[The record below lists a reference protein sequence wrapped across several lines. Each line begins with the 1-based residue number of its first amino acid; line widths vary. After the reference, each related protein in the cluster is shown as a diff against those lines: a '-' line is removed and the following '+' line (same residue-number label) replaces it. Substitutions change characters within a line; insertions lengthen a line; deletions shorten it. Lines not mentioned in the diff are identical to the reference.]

1 MHAMCAP
8 TSSQRRW
15 NTDDV
20 DGDDVPIEPRIS
32 HWHGSAA
39 TKHRR
44 ADKQELRHQ
53 QESSYQLAYK
63 AWWLAG
69 WLACSYRWG
78 GRYYSELKK

>member
-1 MHAMCAP
+1 MHEMCAP

-32 HWHGSAA
+32 HWHSSAA

-44 ADKQELRHQ
+44 ANRNYVTSKSPRI
-53 QESSYQLAYK
+53 S
-63 AWWLAG
+63 WPTWPGGWLAG
-69 WLACSYRWG
+69 WRVVIDGAAANIRN
-78 GRYYSELKK
+78 

>member
-1 MHAMCAP
+1 MHAMCPP
-8 TSSQRRW
+8 TNSQRRW

-32 HWHGSAA
+32 HWHSSAA

-69 WLACSYRWG
+69 WRVVIDGAAANIRN
-78 GRYYSELKK
+78 